1 MEWTNVNEDLAED
14 FNNLLT
20 WLDPDRDRAGEK
32 YVVIRQQLIKI
43 FAWNRAS
50 DPDTLADETI
60 TRVARK
66 VADLRE
72 SYVGDP
78 SLYFYGVARNLLREE
93 LRRLSKRQP
102 QPKPEE
108 IVSEVTDDESRQRLY
123 ECLDKCLN
131 ELSPPNRELL
141 LRYYEASK
149 REKVTTRQTLAA
161 QFGLQPSTLRMR
173 VFRIRTTLE
182 KCLENC
188 MNVT

>member
-1 MEWTNVNEDLAED
+1 VTKDFAED

-32 YVVIRQQLIKI
+32 YVIIRQQLIKI

-50 DPDTLADETI
+50 DPDGLADETI
-60 TRVARK
+60 TRVARR

-78 SLYFYGVARNLLREE
+78 SLYFYGVARNLLREDI
-93 LRRLSKRQP
+93 RRLSKRQA
-102 QPKPEE
+102 QPEPEE
-108 IVSEVTDDESRQRLY
+108 IVSEVTDDESREQLY
-123 ECLDKCLN
+123 KCLDKCLN
-131 ELSPPNRELL
+131 ELPPPNRELL
-141 LRYYEASK
+141 LMYYETSK

-161 QFGLQPSTLRMR
+161 QFGVQPSALRMR
-173 VFRIRTTLE
+173 VFRIRTTLQ
-182 KCLENC
+182 KCIENC

>member
-1 MEWTNVNEDLAED
+1 VNEDFAED

-20 WLDPDRDRAGEK
+20 WLDPDRERAGEK
-32 YVVIRQQLIKI
+32 YVVIRQRLIKI

-50 DPDTLADETI
+50 DPDGLADETI

-93 LRRLSKRQP
+93 LRRLPKRHLQRER
-102 QPKPEE
+102 EE
-108 IVSEVTDDESRQRLY
+108 KVSEVTDDESRERLY

-131 ELSPPNRELL
+131 ELSPANRELL

-149 REKVTTRQTLAA
+149 REKVRTRQTLAA

-173 VFRIRTTLE
+173 VFRIRTMLE

>member
-1 MEWTNVNEDLAED
+1 MNEDFAED
-14 FNNLLT
+14 FDNLLT
-20 WLDPDRDRAGEK
+20 WLDPDRERAGEK

-43 FAWNRAS
+43 FVWNRAS
-50 DPDTLADETI
+50 DPDGLADETI

-66 VADLRE
+66 VAGLRE

-78 SLYFYGVARNLLREE
+78 SLYFYGVARNLLRE
-93 LRRLSKRQP
+93 LRRSPKRHLQP
-102 QPKPEE
+102 EREE
-108 IVSEVTDDESRQRLY
+108 IVSEVTDDESRERLY

-131 ELSPPNRELL
+131 ELSPANRELL

-149 REKVTTRQTLAA
+149 REKVKTRQTLAA

-182 KCLENC
+182 KCLEDC